1 MNRFSREMAAF
12 FEVYDILITP
22 TFAQVAP
29 PLGMIDADAETPD
42 TRAYIRDIFRLAAF
56 TGQYNMTGQPAMTA
70 PLHQSPGGLPIGTQF
85 VARFGDEETLFSLA
99 GQLEAALPWQDRH
112 PAIGVF
118 GQAG

>member
-1 MNRFSREMAAF
+1 
-12 FEVYDILITP
+12 
-22 TFAQVAP
+22 
-29 PLGMIDADAETPD
+29 
-42 TRAYIRDIFRLAAF
+42 
-56 TGQYNMTGQPAMTA
+56 MTGQPAMTA

-99 GQLEAALPWQDRH
+99 GQLEAALPWHDRH